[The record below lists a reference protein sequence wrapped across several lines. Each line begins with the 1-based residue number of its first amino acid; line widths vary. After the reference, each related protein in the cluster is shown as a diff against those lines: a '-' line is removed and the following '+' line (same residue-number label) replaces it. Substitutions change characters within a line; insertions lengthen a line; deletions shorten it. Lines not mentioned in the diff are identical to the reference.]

1 MYYKQKV
8 STAKLIMSL
17 SIVMTLTFD
26 VTVMNEVLTIKEV
39 LGCVLIM
46 IANITIGIS
55 KQRPKEIKPIIT

>member
-1 MYYKQKV
+1 
-8 STAKLIMSL
+8 
-17 SIVMTLTFD
+17 MTLTFD